1 LISRSLKYLIFCVSI
16 IFFFVCCVP
25 SQPVDLEP
33 SEITVTYEMPVVR
46 ILEGYSELQ
55 EKEGISI
62 SVVPGNFTKMKLT
75 RTRCDWVGTSLE
87 RLIGK
92 EENDVLPDAQTY
104 YKVVR
109 IPYYEIQPEN
119 LIFNIK
125 IYNHLD
131 RVLRLAG
138 TIVAFQVDGK
148 MIHVDKANYQEFID
162 GFIIP
167 RQEAEYQ
174 IYGPA
179 INTISD
185 TCNVALLL
193 YDIVTKTDEAGNPTK
208 KSNFE
213 WYFNYKNTMMS
224 ERVKENVVGRT
235 MTPVQARALERS
247 GIR

>member
-1 LISRSLKYLIFCVSI
+1 MKSRSLLNIAFSVFILIFFS
-16 IFFFVCCVP
+16 CCVP

-33 SEITVTYEMPVVR
+33 SEITVTYEMPNIRV
-46 ILEGYSELQ
+46 LEGYSELQ

-62 SVVPGNFTKMKLT
+62 SVVPGNFSKMKKT
-75 RTRCDWVGTSLE
+75 RVRCDWVGTSLE
-87 RLIGK
+87 KLLGLN
-92 EENDVLPDAQTY
+92 EENIEPDNETF

-109 IPYYEIQPEN
+109 VPYYEIWPEN
-119 LIFNIK
+119 LIFKIK

-148 MIHVDKANYQEFID
+148 MMHVDRANYQEFID

-174 IYGPA
+174 IYGPPL
-179 INTISD
+179 NMISD
-185 TCNVALLL
+185 PCNIALLL
-193 YDIVTKTDEAGNPTK
+193 YDIVTQTDEAGNPTK

-213 WYFNYKNTMMS
+213 WYFSYKKTVRS
-224 ERVKENVVGRT
+224 ERAMESVVGRS
-235 MTPVQARALERS
+235 MTPLQARALERS
-247 GIR
+247 GRY